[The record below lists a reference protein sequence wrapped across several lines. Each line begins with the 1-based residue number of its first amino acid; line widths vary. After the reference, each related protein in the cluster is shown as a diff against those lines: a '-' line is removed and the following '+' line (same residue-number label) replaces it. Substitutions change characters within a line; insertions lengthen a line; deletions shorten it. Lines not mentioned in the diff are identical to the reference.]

1 MPTIITHTVVA
12 VAAGKA
18 FSEGSMPRNFWRAAI
33 ISSIIA
39 DGDVVA
45 FFFGIPY
52 SHFFGHRGF
61 FHSILFAFL
70 LSIPLASIFWERA
83 RPFSR
88 QWWQYFLFFFLI
100 GSSHGLLDALTDGGL
115 GIALF
120 SPFDNHRYFFPWTP
134 IVVSPIGLRGFF
146 SHWGLEV
153 MISEVTYVWAP
164 LLICLAAFRVV
175 IRKFYKHALIPA
187 VPDK

>member
-1 MPTIITHTVVA
+1 VLL
-12 VAAGKA
+12 GGF
-18 FSEGSMPRNFWRAAI
+18 FSGFRI
-33 ISSIIA
+33 QI
-39 DGDVVA
+39 
-45 FFFGIPY
+45 
-52 SHFFGHRGF
+52 FFGHRGF

-70 LSIPLASIFWERA
+70 LSIPLASIFWEHA

-146 SHWGLEV
+146 SHWGLMV

-175 IRKFYKHALIPA
+175 IRKFYKHSLITA
-187 VPDK
+187 VPEK